1 MMSIFTN
8 IYTIEPT
15 QLFDTVKHI
24 SSLINIHNIHV
35 SIGGKINNNDRF
47 MENNNNAI
55 YQMIPKY
62 LQDKEQTS
70 IVIVLDKF
78 SESDINYCSNIIGNT
93 HNLKTH
99 IILCN
104 VFCDRLFLA
113 EFIPYIVD
121 FANNHNCKPNNVI
134 ICNYVKFKYE
144 CNAVEHKS
152 FTQIPSIIYS
162 LLKNT
167 EYIDS
172 FYEWFGYNDHMY
184 NYIYKYTYYK
194 LYRGAYSSLRLL
206 YDTFKTLELDN
217 TYQLEIQNPHTL
229 NFWRYIYDMTNP
241 KFVSLFEDFSENNI
255 ITVSNL

>member
-1 MMSIFTN
+1 MSIFTN
-8 IYTIEPT
+8 IHTIEPN
-15 QLFDTVKHI
+15 QLFDTVRQI
-24 SSLINIHNIHV
+24 SSIINIHNIYV
-35 SIGGKINNNDRF
+35 SIGGKINNNDMF
-47 MENNNNAI
+47 MDYNNNAI
-55 YQMIPKY
+55 YQIIPKY
-62 LQDKEQTS
+62 LQDDENTS

-78 SESDINYCSNIIGNT
+78 SNADINYCSNIIGNT
-93 HNLKTH
+93 HKIKTH

-104 VFCDRLFLA
+104 VFCDRLFLT

-121 FANNHNCKPNNVI
+121 FANNHNCNSNNVI

-144 CNAVEHKS
+144 CNTVEHKS
-152 FTQIPSIIYS
+152 FTQIPSIVYS

-194 LYRGAYSSLRLL
+194 SYRGAYSSLRML

-217 TYQLEIQNPHTL
+217 TYQLEVQNPHTL
-229 NFWRYIYDMTNP
+229 NFWRYIYDITNP
-241 KFVSLFEDFSENNI
+241 KFVSIFDHFSENNI
-255 ITVSNL
+255 ITFSKS